1 MDKYNDIQQE
11 AIDERI
17 DSFIRGAM
25 TEEEEAAF
33 KEEIKADPELRAQVL
48 ATVSLIKGIRTQEAE
63 KEKDIIDKN
72 VKVLRKKASPDPYKK
87 LDTDSKRP
95 SSRTRSI
102 MLWACSIA
110 ALFVIFF
117 GVYKEKKYRDLSA
130 IVSPYYSEYSMSEYS
145 RGDDIDSVTV
155 AHLYTL
161 FNNIKEQRNV
171 SDIIEELVPIYASLE
186 SDFTYSSYANDIAL
200 NLALAYIKDDKIDKA
215 IPVLEKLI
223 DDNPE
228 TPIAAKATELL
239 KKLQE

>member
-17 DSFIRGAM
+17 DSFIRGTM

-33 KEEIKADPELRAQVL
+33 KQEIQAGPELRAQVL
-48 ATVSLIKGIRTQEAE
+48 ATISLIKGIRSQEAE

-117 GVYKEKKYRDLSA
+117 GVYKEKRYRDLSA
-130 IVSPYYSEYSMSEYS
+130 IVSPYYSEYSMSES
-145 RGDDIDSVTV
+145 PRGDDVDSVTV

-161 FNNIKEQRNV
+161 FNNIKEQRDV
-171 SDIIEELVPIYASLE
+171 SDIIKELEMIYASLD
-186 SDFTYSSYANDIAL
+186 SDFTYSAYANDIAM
-200 NLALAYIKDDKIDKA
+200 NLALAYIKDDQIDKA
-215 IPVLEKLI
+215 IPILKKLEK
-223 DDNPE
+223 DNPD
-228 TPIAAKATELL
+228 TPIASKA
-239 KKLQE
+239 KKLLEELRK

>member
-17 DSFIRGAM
+17 DSFIRGTM

-63 KEKDIIDKN
+63 KEKVLIQKN
-72 VKVLRKKASPDPYKK
+72 TKNRA
-87 LDTDSKRP
+87 
-95 SSRTRSI
+95 RSI

-110 ALFVIFF
+110 ALFVILF
-117 GVYKEKKYRDLSA
+117 GVYKEKRYRDLSA
-130 IVSPYYSEYSMSEYS
+130 IVSPYYSEYSMSDYS
-145 RGDDIDSVTV
+145 RGDDVDSVTV

-171 SDIIEELVPIYASLE
+171 SDIIEELEPIYASLE
-186 SDFTYSSYANDIAL
+186 SDFTYHDYANDIAF
-200 NLALAYIKDDKIDKA
+200 NLALAYIKDDQIDKA
-215 IPVLEKLI
+215 IPVLKKLEK
-223 DDNPE
+223 DNPD
-228 TPIAAKATELL
+228 TPVAVKAQEIL
-239 KKLQE
+239 KEIKR